1 MSFYDIADHDVR
13 DRKIEEYIALKNK
26 IKRRNLNVRTDD
38 LKNYDKLVETYKP
51 IVKSQEQMTRDIVE
65 QLKPISENLAIK
77 KQEER
82 PIIGAK
88 RRMVMKKDGPLTEA
102 FRERFLEKDINL
114 DKSFGV
120 RYDSNHFKIG
130 NKSVHFQDDNI
141 VIDGKVYEGTP
152 GLWSLII
159 DEKPKR
165 YNDSDLE
172 RYKELLHE
180 TSVLRRNYESDSNY
194 PRSSRSPKWTR
205 ILSSIWEDF
214 KREGI
219 IDSDSDDDDYKTDNP
234 EGEGLKMYLQRSG
247 RCFDLKRKENG
258 ILITPRPQLP
268 GTLGQDG
275 LFVRVGPTLYDGHGL
290 LLGSNSPFRKI
301 PILGWIL

>member
-88 RRMVMKKDGPLTEA
+88 RRMVMKKDAPLTEA

-172 RYKELLHE
+172 RYRELLHE

-194 PRSSRSPKWTR
+194 PRSS
-205 ILSSIWEDF
+205 
-214 KREGI
+214 
-219 IDSDSDDDDYKTDNP
+219 
-234 EGEGLKMYLQRSG
+234 
-247 RCFDLKRKENG
+247 
-258 ILITPRPQLP
+258 
-268 GTLGQDG
+268 
-275 LFVRVGPTLYDGHGL
+275 
-290 LLGSNSPFRKI
+290 
-301 PILGWIL
+301 